1 MHIVLFPFSLLNF
14 IRIGLFSFKGLN
26 GKEKIQTSI
35 AQLLQFISLM
45 DIYGKCLVIHKTF
58 ITKITEPVWA
68 DAAPYLIYALDMLF
82 IRGLW

>member
-1 MHIVLFPFSLLNF
+1 M
-14 IRIGLFSFKGLN
+14 
-26 GKEKIQTSI
+26 
-35 AQLLQFISLM
+35 M